1 MIKLKWNMMHMA
13 GTISK
18 ILSFEDEELFID
30 EIDSALQAFTYLA
43 GRYGSGNVVD
53 GVVLWDSIAIKDKE
67 GIKVFR
73 IGEFPYVE
81 GTLNVTLETLRIM
94 ERYFDEMESKWDEL
108 TVEEINYFVE
118 MLNEALGRDIV
129 FYDAYAL
136 GLDRGQA
143 YIIINLRAL
152 QYLEHV
158 IDAEDREIFEDA
170 LGVLMRYI

>member
-1 MIKLKWNMMHMA
+1 MA

-18 ILSFEDEELFID
+18 IISFENEELFID
-30 EIDSALQAFTYLA
+30 EMDSILQAFTYLA
-43 GRYGSGNVVD
+43 SRYGSGNVVE
-53 GVVLWDSIAIKDKE
+53 GIVLWDSIAIRDEE
-67 GIKVFR
+67 GVKVFR

-81 GTLNVTLETLRIM
+81 GTLNVDIETLRIM

-108 TVEEINYFVE
+108 RVEEINYFVE
-118 MLNEALGRDIV
+118 MLNKALGRDMV

-143 YIIINLRAL
+143 YIIVNLRAL

-158 IDAEDREIFEDA
+158 VDAEDREIFEDA
-170 LGVLMRYI
+170 IAVLMRYI

>member
-1 MIKLKWNMMHMA
+1 MHMT

-18 ILSFEDEELFID
+18 IISFRDEELFID
-30 EIDSALQAFTYLA
+30 EMDSVLQAFTYLA
-43 GRYGSGNVVD
+43 GRYGSGNVVE
-53 GVVLWDSIAIKDKE
+53 GIVLWDSIAIRDEE
-67 GIKVFR
+67 GVKVFR
-73 IGEFPYVE
+73 LGEFPYVE
-81 GTLNVTLETLRIM
+81 GTLNLDLETLRVM

-118 MLNEALGRDIV
+118 MLNETLGREMV

-136 GLDRGQA
+136 GLNRGQA

-158 IDAEDREIFEDA
+158 VDAEDREIFEDA
-170 LGVLMRYI
+170 VAVLMGYI